1 MLVLTHSLS
10 VLLLCRPPQGLRV
23 GVSSRG
29 WASLVRH
36 PVTQQLVVD
45 DDFQLITFDFVPDP
59 SNSGAFLY
67 PMPRR
72 YRWALPGQQEQQCVG
87 WEGGLPCG
95 GDANANKLQDA
106 H

>member
-1 MLVLTHSLS
+1 MQHAA
-10 VLLLCRPPQGLRV
+10 VLLCMPNLTYTLSCCCAVTLQGLRV

-72 YRWALPGQQEQQCVG
+72 YR
-87 WEGGLPCG
+87 
-95 GDANANKLQDA
+95 
-106 H
+106 